1 MLNEYINYAQQ
12 LKLKRARFV
21 VGFSYFSKSKYK
33 LLFSQ
38 MLCMRDVQCTSRA
51 RNRLHPGITPLGAAE
66 QMKG

>member
-12 LKLKRARFV
+12 LKLKQACFV

-38 MLCMRDVQCTSRA
+38 MLCMRDVQCTSRS
-51 RNRLHPGITPLGAAE
+51 RDRLHPGITPL
-66 QMKG
+66 QNR